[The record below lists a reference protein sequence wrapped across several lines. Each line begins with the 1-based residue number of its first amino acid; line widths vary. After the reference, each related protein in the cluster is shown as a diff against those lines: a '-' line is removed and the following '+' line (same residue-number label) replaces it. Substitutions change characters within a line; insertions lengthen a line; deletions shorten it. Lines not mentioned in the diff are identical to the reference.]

1 MKRDELNILADKYY
15 SVMDISVEQ
24 KEKRKVDAWEL
35 FDLFML
41 FFLWFDEAQNANVQD
56 YSFFLP
62 EFQEKLQDAV
72 GEMIDIDDFIISYIV
87 ALSLGVF
94 TTTTAHLD
102 DKYYLSE
109 DRAVNLAL
117 NESNSINNYNDLKKA
132 KEQGYTHKRWI
143 AQLDERTRLEHI
155 EMDYA
160 IVPIDNYF
168 EFSDCRMLFPHD
180 VVHGTPA
187 QNANCRCTLE
197 FIKK

>member
-72 GEMIDIDDFIISYIV
+72 GEMIDIDDFVVSYIV

-117 NESNSINNYNDLKKA
+117 NESNSINNYDDLRKA
-132 KEQGYTHKRWI
+132 KEHGYTHKKWI
-143 AQLDERTRLEHI
+143 AQLDERTRPEHI
-155 EMDYA
+155 EMDYTV
-160 IVPIDNYF
+160 IPIDRFFFFFY
-168 EFSDCRMLFPHD
+168 CRMLYPHD
-180 VVHGTPA
+180 IVHGTPA